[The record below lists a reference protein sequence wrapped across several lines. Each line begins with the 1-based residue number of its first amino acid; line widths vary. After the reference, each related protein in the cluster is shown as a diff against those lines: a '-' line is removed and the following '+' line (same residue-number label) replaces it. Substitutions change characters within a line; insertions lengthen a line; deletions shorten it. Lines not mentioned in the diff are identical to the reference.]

1 MNGLIALLLIVLA
14 AGLAAGA
21 LPTAGFWWDLL
32 AALGYCAFA
41 LVAFM
46 GWDSESPAKNPR
58 LKLHRNLAMLGTTIA
73 ACHAIGYLIIDQTV
87 IEYLLPAAP
96 AYMLMG
102 ILAFMLLL
110 GMTVSSLP
118 GPRRKTYSGFP
129 AFRNWHRMLFLLL
142 LISTGW
148 HVMGTDFSLG
158 RVWQAVVLGI
168 LLGGAPVA
176 AYWARRTNQSLP
188 MTPEP
193 GSEAA
198 ADRHPILIGLL
209 MLLLS
214 ATFAGIKVIACDVC

>member
-1 MNGLIALLLIVLA
+1 
-14 AGLAAGA
+14 
-21 LPTAGFWWDLL
+21 
-32 AALGYCAFA
+32 
-41 LVAFM
+41 M